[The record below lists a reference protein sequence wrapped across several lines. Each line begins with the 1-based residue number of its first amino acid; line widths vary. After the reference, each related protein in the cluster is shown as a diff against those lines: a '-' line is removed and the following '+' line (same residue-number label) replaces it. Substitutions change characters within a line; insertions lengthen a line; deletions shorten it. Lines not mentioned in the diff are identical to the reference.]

1 MWRDRVQQ
9 LKQLQVEIVR
19 LLDYQVEEGLVGE
32 EEDVEEEELDLG
44 LPEHQL

>member
-9 LKQLQVEIVR
+9 LLVEIVC
-19 LLDYQVEEGLVGE
+19 LLGHQVEEGLVRVGVE
-32 EEDVEEEELDLG
+32 VEEEELDLG

>member
-9 LKQLQVEIVR
+9 LKQLLVEIVR
-19 LLDYQVEEGLVGE
+19 LLEHQVEEGLVG

>member
-9 LKQLQVEIVR
+9 LLVEIVC
-19 LLDYQVEEGLVGE
+19 LLGHQVEEVLVRVGVE
-32 EEDVEEEELDLG
+32 VEVEEEELDLG